1 MKKIVKLSE
10 EKLEKIIST
19 IIEQVQNLDDYAE
32 EDFIEAFLVTFR
44 QWVTE
49 KLGDESKKY
58 PLSYLLRKYG
68 NEFEKSMDFSTGYD
82 REYSGLDKYR
92 MVSAAK
98 NIVRKGKFYLPSL
111 SPTTKF
117 TEKYKKLLSH
127 FFEGINMPDY
137 VSLDIQENEPNK
149 VYLKFSADFQKMITD
164 QESGRSIN
172 PDSILFKLKDF
183 LKNYGG
189 VEFGN
194 PNYGEVQMR
203 ASKLEYIG
211 LDEWVKKVLNKK
223 LKKEIKVLPHGNWIH
238 SIRFEPY
245 AGSAEMKII
254 FKDDFRYNLRNKVL
268 SDIKEYLTSQG
279 YNPEVLKVVS

>member
-98 NIVRKGKFYLPSL
+98 NIVRKGKFYFPSL

-172 PDSILFKLKDF
+172 PDTILFKLKDF

-194 PNYGEVQMR
+194 PIYGEVQMR

>member
-19 IIEQVQNLDDYAE
+19 IIEQVQNLDDYAD

-82 REYSGLDKYR
+82 REYSGLDKFR
-92 MVSAAK
+92 MVAAGK

-194 PNYGEVQMR
+194 PIYGEVQMR

-223 LKKEIKVLPHGNWIH
+223 LKKEIKALPHGNWIH

-245 AGSAEMKII
+245 GGSAEMKII

>member
-58 PLSYLLRKYG
+58 PLSYSLRKYG

-82 REYSGLDKYR
+82 REYSGLDKFR
-92 MVSAAK
+92 MVAAAK
-98 NIVRKGKFYLPSL
+98 NIVRKGKFYFPSL

-117 TEKYKKLLSH
+117 TDKYKKLLSH

-172 PDSILFKLKDF
+172 PDSILFNLKEF

-194 PNYGEVQMR
+194 PIYGEVQMR

-223 LKKEIKVLPHGNWIH
+223 LKKEIKALPHGNRIH

-245 AGSAEMKII
+245 GGKAEMKII
-254 FKDDFRYNLRNKVL
+254 FKDDFRYNLRNEVL

>member
-1 MKKIVKLSE
+1 MRKVIKLSE

-19 IIEQVQNLDDYAE
+19 IIEQVQNLDDYAD

-44 QWVTE
+44 KWITE

-68 NEFEKSMDFSTGYD
+68 NEFEKSMGFSMGYD

-92 MVSAAK
+92 MVAVAK
-98 NIVRKGKFYLPSL
+98 NIVRTGNFHFPSL

-117 TEKYKKLLSH
+117 TDKYKRLLSH
-127 FFEGINMPDY
+127 FFDSINIPDY
-137 VSLDIQENEPNK
+137 VSLDLQENEPNK
-149 VYLKFSADFQKMITD
+149 VFLNFSADFQKMITD

-172 PDSILFKLKDF
+172 PDNILFKLKDF

-194 PNYGEVQMR
+194 PVYGEVQMR
-203 ASKLEYIG
+203 ASKLEYDG

-223 LKKEIKVLPHGNWIH
+223 LKKEIKMLPHGNWIH

-245 AGSAEMKII
+245 DGKAEMKII
-254 FKDDFRYNLRNKVL
+254 FKDDFRYNLRSQVL
-268 SDIKEYLTSQG
+268 SSIKDYLTSQG

>member
-1 MKKIVKLSE
+1 MKKVIKLSE
-10 EKLEKIIST
+10 EKLEKIISI

-44 QWVTE
+44 QWITE

-68 NEFEKSMDFSTGYD
+68 NEFEKSMGFSTGYD
-82 REYSGLDKYR
+82 RQYSGLDKFR
-92 MVSAAK
+92 MVAAAK
-98 NIVRKGKFYLPSL
+98 NIVKTGKFYFPSL
-111 SPTTKF
+111 IPSTKF
-117 TEKYKKLLSH
+117 TDRYKKLLSH
-127 FFEGINMPDY
+127 FFSKINMPDY

-149 VYLKFSADFQKMITD
+149 VHLKFSADFQKMIMD
-164 QESGRSIN
+164 QNPIISIN
-172 PDSILFKLKDF
+172 PDRILSELKDF

-194 PNYGEVQMR
+194 PVYGEVQMR
-203 ASKLEYIG
+203 TSNLEYVG

-223 LKKEIKVLPHGNWIH
+223 LKKEIKALPHGNWIH

-245 AGSAEMKII
+245 AGTADMKII
-254 FKDDFRYNLRNKVL
+254 FKDDFRYNLRSKVL

-279 YNPEVLKVVS
+279 YNPEVLKVTS